1 MGEKDF
7 LLAVMTEPA
16 VFAGEAEYLE
26 GLLEA
31 GVAKL
36 HLRKPRAK
44 RWELEVLLKRLAP
57 RWASRLVIHGSHEL
71 AARYG
76 VPQIHGSAGL
86 IGSAGAGSA
95 GAGSAEAGS
104 AGAGSA
110 ESGSAGE
117 GLAAVRSADAGALPV
132 ISTSVHSWEELKAL
146 PRGLA
151 YAFISPLFDSISK
164 PGYGANKAL
173 LQQPP
178 GPLPC
183 MPVGLGG
190 ISADTIGEMIRYGWK
205 GAAVLGWIWERPED
219 AVGRFEQLKK
229 IIDEQGV
236 TG

>member
-1 MGEKDF
+1 MGENDF

-16 VFAGEAEYLE
+16 IFAGEAEYLE
-26 GLLEA
+26 RLLEA

-44 RWELEVLLKRLAP
+44 RWELEALLERLAP
-57 RWASRLVIHGSHEL
+57 RWALRLVLHGSPEL
-71 AARYG
+71 ALRYG

-86 IGSAGAGSA
+86 R
-95 GAGSAEAGS
+95 SAEAVS
-104 AGAGSA
+104 
-110 ESGSAGE
+110 
-117 GLAAVRSADAGALPV
+117 LPV

-146 PRGLA
+146 PQGLA

-164 PGYGANKAL
+164 PGYGANKTL
-173 LQQPP
+173 LRQPP
-178 GPLPC
+178 GPFPC

-190 ISADTIGEMIRYGWK
+190 ISADTIGEMIRHGWK

-219 AVGRFEQLKK
+219 AVKRFEQLKK

>member
-16 VFAGEAEYLE
+16 VFAGEAEYLV

-44 RWELEVLLKRLAP
+44 RWELEALLERLAP
-57 RWASRLVIHGSHEL
+57 RWASRLVIHGSREL

-86 IGSAGAGSA
+86 IGSAES
-95 GAGSAEAGS
+95 
-104 AGAGSA
+104 GSA
-110 ESGSAGE
+110 ESGSAGAGLVGD
-117 GLAAVRSADAGALPV
+117 GLAAVRSADAGVLPV

-205 GAAVLGWIWERPED
+205 GAAVLGWIWERPEE